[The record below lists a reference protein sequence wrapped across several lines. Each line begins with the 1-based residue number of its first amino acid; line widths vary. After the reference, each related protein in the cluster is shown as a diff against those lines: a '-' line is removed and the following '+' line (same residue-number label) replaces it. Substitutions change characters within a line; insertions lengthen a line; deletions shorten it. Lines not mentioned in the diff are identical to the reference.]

1 MKIAKLN
8 TRSNMRKI
16 ELNILDVTVKRE
28 NKGVVYAACRWST
41 DPVQP
46 VSIGLDACYCC
57 TLTLPVY
64 VVKNTSVPG

>member
-16 ELNILDVTVKRE
+16 EFNILDITVKRE
-28 NKGVVYAACRWST
+28 NKGVVCACRWST

-46 VSIGLDACYCC
+46 VSIGLDARYCC